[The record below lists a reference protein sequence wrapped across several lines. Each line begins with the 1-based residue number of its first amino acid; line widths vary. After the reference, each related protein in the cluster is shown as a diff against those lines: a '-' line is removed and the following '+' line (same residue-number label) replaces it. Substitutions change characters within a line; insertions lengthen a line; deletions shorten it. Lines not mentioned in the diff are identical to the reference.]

1 MTNRRHV
8 KYLLLLIALLPMPL
22 RAENKNDCPSCAQGS
37 IERAV
42 HQDAS
47 KVKAGAT
54 PSNVELDLGDRN
66 DHYRRELEALHERV
80 NLADSQLSQ
89 LEINSFSPTTKLS
102 VQSSFVVG
110 GNAFYGSASSLVE
123 TSQGLYGAATFN
135 YDTRLILDSSF
146 NGSDLLRI
154 RLRAGNFDSTS
165 NSFGG
170 GGPSVLSQLEV
181 AFQEPTGSSVLAVNR
196 LYYQVPLGDFTF
208 TLGATIMQDDMMAIW
223 PSLYP
228 SETVLDL
235 MTFGGAIGA
244 NDLSLGSG
252 LGLWW
257 RKDGFAVSA
266 LYIASNG
273 NYGNPENGGFF
284 TPHSGSTTSVQIGY
298 SKDQWAIAAMYS
310 AVQNGAGLIPYATD
324 FALLSFEQPGN
335 TSALGLNGYWQ
346 PSRSGWIP
354 SISAGW
360 GINHTTYDLD
370 QGINGLVQ
378 TSQSW
383 ALGLLWSDAFYK
395 DNTLGF
401 AVGQAVY
408 ALSTYGQASP
418 DDSNLVLEASY
429 KVRMTDNISVMPA
442 IFYLYRPLGA
452 STPDG
457 ESFNQLGGLVRI
469 TFRL

>member
-1 MTNRRHV
+1 MAIRRHGNC
-8 KYLLLLIALLPMPL
+8 LLLLITLLPLPL
-22 RAENKNDCPSCAQGS
+22 WAENRNNCLGCAKGS
-37 IERAV
+37 IERG
-42 HQDAS
+42 
-47 KVKAGAT
+47 VKHDVSEVETGAT
-54 PSNVELDLGDRN
+54 QSDIRLDLDVRN
-66 DHYRRELEALHERV
+66 DDNRRELDALHQRL
-80 NLADSQLSQ
+80 NLADAQLSQ

-102 VQSSFVVG
+102 VQNSFVVG

-123 TSQGLYGAATFN
+123 TSRGLYGAATFN
-135 YDTRLILDSSF
+135 FDTRLILDSSF
-146 NGSDLLRI
+146 NGLDLLRI

-181 AFQEPTGSSVLAVNR
+181 AFQEPTGSGLLSVNR
-196 LYYQVPLGDFTF
+196 LFYQVPLGDFTF
-208 TLGATIMQDDMMAIW
+208 TLGATVMQDDMMAIW

-252 LGLWW
+252 LGVWW

-284 TPHSGSTTSVQIGY
+284 TSQAGSTTSVQIGY
-298 SKDQWAIAAMYS
+298 SQDQWAIAAMYS

-346 PSRSGWIP
+346 PSRAGWIP

-360 GINHTTYDLD
+360 GINHTTYDSD
-370 QGINGLVQ
+370 QATNGLVQ

-401 AVGQAVY
+401 AVGQAGY
-408 ALSTYGQASP
+408 AISTYGQTSP
-418 DDSNLVLEASY
+418 DDSNLILEASY
-429 KVRMTDNISVMPA
+429 VMRMSDNISITPA
-442 IFYLYRPLGA
+442 LFCLYRPLGA

-457 ESFNQLGGLVRI
+457 ESFNQIGGLVRV